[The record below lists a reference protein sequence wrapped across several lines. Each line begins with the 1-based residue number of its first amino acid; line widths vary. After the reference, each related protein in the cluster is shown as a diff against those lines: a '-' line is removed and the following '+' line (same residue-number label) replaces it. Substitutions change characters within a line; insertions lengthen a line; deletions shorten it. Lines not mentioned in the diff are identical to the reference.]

1 MPEFDYPLIA
11 FAPDGDAFTLSDI
24 IPDAESSQADSS
36 PVTNDGVVADLAY
49 LRTPLEGI
57 TLADAGDAL
66 KHLDPDMPMQQW
78 IEVAAGLKHQF
89 DSNEALA
96 LWDAWSA
103 KGKKYV
109 DAEETR
115 YRWNSLKAQP
125 IDRAPVTIRSLFRQ
139 AQARGWVNQTLAHR
153 QHETVNAWIKSN
165 ARSTEELFDQGAKR
179 IAKIA
184 PLLGQLER
192 KALIGALKE
201 ALSSRGMAVSM
212 IDIKKAVSEVE
223 KETARA
229 TGVPPWAKGVC
240 FVTALNEF
248 YRPSTDRHFA
258 PEVIDL
264 MYSVPPVGEDKAIR
278 PRDYLI
284 QVAGIAQVE
293 NLRYQP
299 SLGSKRFFTLDNV
312 PYVNTYRPDYAPAE
326 PDRADE
332 AGEIW
337 WDHIC
342 KLVREPAYRQTLMDV
357 LAYPVQFPGRKM
369 RWAPVIQSAEGAG
382 KTVLAVALKAVL
394 GRRNVTKVNADAV
407 LNKSWNDWAY
417 GRQVVVMEEIRVIGT
432 NRHAVMDKLKPL
444 ITDDDV
450 GLQRRFQDH
459 STVESCTNYLMFTN
473 YQDALAVNEDG
484 RRYFVLMSPIQNR
497 EDIVAMGGEQH
508 FNRLYSMIR
517 DNPGGL
523 RAWFEQWP
531 IAKDFS
537 PEGRAPVTPY
547 LHELADNSAT
557 PLAAAIK
564 NAIEDRPHPL
574 VGPDLLS
581 LGCLRGCLDN
591 ARLADYSDQA
601 LACVLR
607 ELGWRKFERVI
618 LDGGKHQLWLKG
630 MVRDPRGLAISRL
643 KLDEIL

>member
-1 MPEFDYPLIA
+1 MPDYPLIA
-11 FAPDGDAFTLSDI
+11 FAPDGDAFTLADV
-24 IPDAESSQADSS
+24 IPDAESSQVDQTPAS
-36 PVTNDGVVADLAY
+36 DGVVADLAY

-57 TLADAGDAL
+57 TLADAQGAL
-66 KHLDPDMPMQQW
+66 AVLDPDMPMQPW

-89 DSNEALA
+89 DSDEAYA

-109 DAEETR
+109 DSEETR

-125 IDRAPVTIRSLFRQ
+125 IDRAPITIRSVFKQ

-153 QHETVNAWIKSN
+153 QHETVNAWIKSSS
-165 ARSTEELFDQGAKR
+165 RSTEELFDQGAKR

-201 ALSSRGMAVSM
+201 ALTSRGMAVSM
-212 IDIKKAVSEVE
+212 LDIKKAVQDIER
-223 KETARA
+223 ETART
-229 TGVPPWAKGVC
+229 TGVPAWAKGVC

-248 YRPSTDRHFA
+248 YRPTTDRHFA

-264 MYSVPPVGEDKAIR
+264 MYSVPPIGEEKAVR
-278 PRDYLI
+278 PRDYLMQI
-284 QVAGIAQVE
+284 AGIAQVE
-293 NLRYQP
+293 NLRYHP
-299 SLGSKRFFTLDNV
+299 ALGSKRFFSLDNV

-332 AGEIW
+332 AGEVF
-337 WDHIC
+337 WDHLC
-342 KLVREPAYRQTLMDV
+342 KLVREPAYRQTLMDT
-357 LAYPVQFPGRKM
+357 LAYPVQQPGKKM
-369 RWAPVIQSAEGAG
+369 RWAPIIQSAEGAG

-417 GRQVVVMEEIRVIGT
+417 GRQVVVMEEIRVVGT

-444 ITDDDV
+444 ITDDDI
-450 GLQRRFQDH
+450 GLQRRFNDH
-459 STVESCTNYLMFTN
+459 ATVESCTNYIMFTN

-484 RRYFVLMSPIQNR
+484 RRYFVLISPIQSPA
-497 EDIVAMGGEQH
+497 DIERMGGAKH
-508 FNRLYSMIR
+508 FDRLYAMIR

-523 RAWFEQWP
+523 RAWFEQWS
-531 IAKDFS
+531 IAKDFA

-547 LHELADNSAT
+547 LHELADNSAS
-557 PLAAAIK
+557 PLTAAVK
-564 NAIEDRPHPL
+564 NAIEDRLHPL
-574 VGPDLLS
+574 VAGDLLS
-581 LGCLRGCLDN
+581 LGCLRGCLDSSH
-591 ARLADYSDQA
+591 LADFSDQA

-607 ELGWRKFERVI
+607 ELGWTKFDRI
-618 LDGGKHQLWLKG
+618 LLDGGKHQLWTKG
-630 MVRDPRGLAISRL
+630 PIRDPRGLAASRL
-643 KLDEIL
+643 ALAEIL